1 MTLNAKAAT
10 LRALHQDFLVL
21 PNAWDAASAA
31 AIATAGAPAVATT
44 SAGVAWSRG
53 IPDGHK
59 LSREDMIEVVRQ
71 IAAAVEVPVTADVEN
86 GYGES
91 PEDVAETVRQ
101 VIAAGAVG
109 INLEDSRTPADP
121 LHTPEEQAA
130 RIRAAREAAADVPEF
145 FINARTDVIF
155 FQKGDRAEVLD
166 RAKVYAE
173 AGADCLFVPGLLDL
187 AELQAVVASSPI
199 PVNAM
204 AGPGSPTPAEL
215 RDAGVR
221 RVSLGVALHLST
233 YAATHRAVT
242 ELLNGGTYD
251 AFTDASDV
259 AGAIMRF

>member
-1 MTLNAKAAT
+1 MTLNTKAAA
-10 LRALHQDFLVL
+10 LRALHQQLLIL

-31 AIATAGAPAVATT
+31 AIAAAGAAAVATT

-53 IPDGHK
+53 VPDGHR
-59 LSREDMIEVVRQ
+59 LSREDMIEAVRQ
-71 IAAAVEVPVTADVEN
+71 IVAAVEVPVTADVEN

-130 RIRAAREAAADVPEF
+130 RIRAARGSAAEVPDF
-145 FINARTDVIF
+145 FINARTDVLF
-155 FQKGDRAEVLD
+155 FQKGDLAEVSA
-166 RAKVYAE
+166 RAKVYAD

-187 AELQAVVASSPI
+187 AQLKELAAASPLPI
-199 PVNAM
+199 NAM

-215 RDAGVR
+215 GEAGVR
-221 RVSLGVALHLST
+221 RVSLGVALHLAA
-233 YAATHRAVT
+233 YASAHRAVS